1 MARWLGMASKPVT
14 RRMFAAQLSLLP
26 LVGFAAAT
34 ASGDEPGIVNNV
46 VIELQVQGL
55 SKEGCVVEI
64 APGHPGC
71 KFKKV
76 RYKVDNA
83 RVLLQPIEVT
93 SLSADRDCSFAITIK
108 EPGMPEKTIKRG
120 MRLIRPA
127 SGSATPES
135 KITCYLAT
143 PSQVQQAK
151 VDTGDESTKA
161 R

>member
-14 RRMFAAQLSLLP
+14 RRMFVAQLSLLP

-108 EPGMPEKTIKRG
+108 AT
-120 MRLIRPA
+120 
-127 SGSATPES
+127 SAQGRWAGGFGLFPDWPVNTFVEWWTACCKLAL
-135 KITCYLAT
+135 KIMF
-143 PSQVQQAK
+143 
-151 VDTGDESTKA
+151 
-161 R
+161 

>member
-26 LVGFAAAT
+26 LVGIAAAT
-34 ASGDEPGIVNNV
+34 AFDGEPGIVNNV

-120 MRLIRPA
+120 MRLIRPEA
-127 SGSATPES
+127 GSAKPES

-151 VDTGDESTKA
+151 VDTGEDSPKA